1 MTDQGFGPPALQ
13 PLGYASLG
21 ADLHFKK
28 WRTGGTVFGI
38 IAIVI
43 GGSSGCMGL
52 LMPLALFVPQ
62 PSNQNSAAMISG
74 ALFYLVV
81 AGALIWLGIGAIKMR
96 RWVRPLVLTLGT
108 VILISG
114 VFSLVWMAFLM
125 PAMAKVMPGNGATP
139 GPPTGMFPVIMAM
152 TMLMMGFFLLIIPAA
167 FVWFYKK
174 QQVKAAL
181 EHFDPVPRWTDRCP
195 IPVLGLVVMLTL
207 FAGTT
212 LMAVPQAIMPVFGT
226 VLRGP
231 AAVSL
236 QMVVAAAAL
245 VLAWLSYRCRP
256 AGWWGT
262 TAFLLVSTVAYLMT
276 DLRLD
281 QQDVYRAVGLS
292 AQQIDAFKKLG
303 YMSPTRM
310 LALQLPILLLMF
322 CYLAYVRKYFK
333 GQARQSHASNSPTFS
348 Q

>member
-1 MTDQGFGPPALQ
+1 
-13 PLGYASLG
+13 
-21 ADLHFKK
+21 
-28 WRTGGTVFGI
+28 
-38 IAIVI
+38 
-43 GGSSGCMGL
+43 
-52 LMPLALFVPQ
+52 
-62 PSNQNSAAMISG
+62 
-74 ALFYLVV
+74 
-81 AGALIWLGIGAIKMR
+81 
-96 RWVRPLVLTLGT
+96 
-108 VILISG
+108 
-114 VFSLVWMAFLM
+114 
-125 PAMAKVMPGNGATP
+125 
-139 GPPTGMFPVIMAM
+139 
-152 TMLMMGFFLLIIPAA
+152 
-167 FVWFYKK
+167 
-174 QQVKAAL
+174 
-181 EHFDPVPRWTDRCP
+181 
-195 IPVLGLVVMLTL
+195 
-207 FAGTT
+207 
-212 LMAVPQAIMPVFGT
+212 
-226 VLRGP
+226 
-231 AAVSL
+231 VSL